1 MSTGDDD
8 GHAIAYQAL
17 ERDTPV
23 RSSDGVEVG
32 RVERVLG
39 NEREQIFDGIVFRDE
54 QGVERFVDAPDVARI
69 AERRVTLAL
78 PAEKATALG
87 PPEPGTPV
95 YHADVGA
102 GRLRRLFGGGWRRRR

>member
-1 MSTGDDD
+1 MSAGDDD

-17 ERDTPV
+17 ARGTPV
-23 RSSDGVEVG
+23 HSSDGVEVG
-32 RVERVLG
+32 HVERVLD
-39 NEREQIFDGIVFRDE
+39 NEREQIFDGIVFLDA

-78 PAEKATALG
+78 PAERATALG

-95 YHADVGA
+95 FHADPGA